1 MRFASSLFSLFLL
14 DHVRGVSRSVGRESL
29 GVRVVDVGVILVG
42 RVVIGHRDYSLTLI
56 VCDSRR
62 SSVIGLIGSQG
73 IGCDL

>member
-1 MRFASSLFSLFLL
+1 MFVGF
-14 DHVRGVSRSVGRESL
+14 RGRSFVDWWSL
-29 GVRVVDVGVILVG
+29 GCRCWCDSRGI

-73 IGCDL
+73 IGYHVVVLP